1 MPTPDNNTFRLE
13 DLAEHRRYLFRYA
26 IAQMRERDV
35 AEELVQ
41 ETLLAAVESSD
52 SFQGKSSVRTW
63 LTAILKYKIIDAKR
77 RDAKSPVVD
86 LASALDAEDDIEDF
100 DSLYFKSDG
109 HWQEPPPAWSNPAQ
123 SFENNMFWK
132 AFEECLD
139 NLPAT
144 TARAFYL
151 REITGLETEDICKE
165 LAITTS
171 NCWVM
176 LYRARMNLRECL
188 ERRWFQS
195 TSHRG

>member
-1 MPTPDNNTFRLE
+1 MTSQDSNTFRLE

-26 IAQMRERDV
+26 IAQLRESQT
-35 AEELVQ
+35 AEEVVQ
-41 ETLLAAVESSD
+41 DALLAAVEASA

-63 LTAILKYKIIDAKR
+63 LTAILKHKIIDAKR
-77 RDAKSPVVD
+77 RDAKNPVVD
-86 LASALDAEDDIEDF
+86 VVAGLDSEEDLEDF
-100 DSLYFKSDG
+100 SALYFKQDG
-109 HWQEPPPAWSNPAQ
+109 HWHEPPPAWSNPEQ

-139 NLPAT
+139 NLPPT

-151 REITGLETEDICKE
+151 REINELDTEEICKE
-165 LAITTS
+165 LAISTS

-188 ERRWFQS
+188 ERRWFQ
-195 TSHRG
+195 TANRR